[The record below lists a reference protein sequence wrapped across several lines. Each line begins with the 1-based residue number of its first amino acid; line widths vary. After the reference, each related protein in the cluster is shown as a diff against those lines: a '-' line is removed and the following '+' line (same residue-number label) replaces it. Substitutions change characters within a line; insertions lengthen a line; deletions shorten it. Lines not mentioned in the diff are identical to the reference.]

1 MSQANGN
8 GKVVVEG
15 LKEVEAV
22 SAPINDSSSVVIGN
36 LNEWFADINN
46 PTHKEIKAYAIAHSI
61 TSLRQWEKK
70 APSPLPKHIKRYLE
84 KTGQWTGVYE
94 LFGKRQRKSG
104 RPKQPEVISLTADV
118 GNGVS
123 KAGNSLGE
131 RVDFESQLTIS
142 KSFSQSVSGLFK
154 AKDIRDLDDECYYQV
169 GKIRGMN
176 RYDSKLD
183 PFSQYSKIELL
194 PLFLV
199 GVITRMPKVLASGEK
214 VEGKVRLKLNLHLTT
229 LAETGEEEL
238 RPELDKFLEFE
249 YESVAYVIEINK
261 LFTYREG
268 TGSAYIANNHVK
280 ANYPDAA
287 DLILLDC
294 GGGTLSESY
303 WAVGDRPRLQSQTSH
318 DAGILILRR
327 WFCKYAKTGDNKKL
341 DLSIIE
347 SAFRRASHDGS
358 DYTADSKVAKDLGIS
373 LPPAFEE
380 WVKQN
385 FLQDVFFR
393 LIDAMDDGA
402 HLYLCGGGFK
412 NEALL
417 HFIKDVFEDFESQ
430 VHLVPDPHLSNING
444 LLDPGLTIQEAS
456 NGTTER

>member
-1 MSQANGN
+1 MGKSN
-8 GKVVVEG
+8 GKNQAVVAEIEDSKDLEIVNT
-15 LKEVEAV
+15 EAEKNELSKWFV
-22 SAPINDSSSVVIGN
+22 DASS
-36 LNEWFADINN
+36 
-46 PTHKEIKAYAIAHSI
+46 PTYEEAKAYVKENNI
-61 TSLRQWEKK
+61 TSLKQWEKSV
-70 APSPLPKHIKRYLE
+70 PDPLPKNLQRHLKQDGR
-84 KTGQWTGVYE
+84 WTNASE
-94 LFGKRQRKSG
+94 FFDRKQRKSG
-104 RPKQPEVISLTADV
+104 RPKCLSITADL
-118 GNGVS
+118 GNGIS

-131 RVDFESQLTIS
+131 RITFESELTIS

-194 PLFLV
+194 PLFLI
-199 GVITRMPKVLASGEK
+199 GVITRMPKLLSKGEK
-214 VEGKVRLKLNLHLTT
+214 VEGKVKLKLDLNLTT
-229 LAETGEEEL
+229 LAETGEEEI
-238 RPELDKFLEFE
+238 RPELDKFLGFE
-249 YESVAYVIEINK
+249 YESVSYQIEINK
-261 LFTYREG
+261 LITYREG
-268 TGSAYIANNHVK
+268 TGSANIAHNHCK
-280 ANYPDAA
+280 QNHPDANTF
-287 DLILLDC
+287 IVLDC

-303 WAVGDRPRLQSQTSH
+303 WSVGGKPRLQSQTPH

-347 SAFRRASHDGS
+347 SAFRRASHNGS
-358 DYTADSKVAKDLGIS
+358 DYTADSKVAKDLGTS

-385 FLQDVFFR
+385 FLQDVFYR
-393 LIDAMDDGA
+393 LIDAMDDGTP
-402 HLYLCGGGFK
+402 LYLCGGGFK

-417 HFIKDVFEDFESQ
+417 HYIRDLFADFEPQ

-444 LLDPGLTIQEAS
+444 LLNPKLSIDEDNQK
-456 NGTTER
+456 